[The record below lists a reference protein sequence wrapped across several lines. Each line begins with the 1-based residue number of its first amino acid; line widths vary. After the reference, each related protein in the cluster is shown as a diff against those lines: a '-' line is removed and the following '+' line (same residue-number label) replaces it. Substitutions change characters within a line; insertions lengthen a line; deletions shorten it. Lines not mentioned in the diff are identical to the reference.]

1 MAYLRSMVF
10 VLTVM
15 LCLAAASAFA
25 SEELFDTATASIH
38 MEQGISCLKAKDFDA
53 AINAFDESAGIAPE
67 AEAFYYLGYAYYMKS
82 RKVDGESRNL
92 SLENF
97 KKAYEI
103 DPNFSPT
110 RYRVPEPA
118 LQLITELSTTEVP
131 ATPPPP
137 EEPVETPPAAPT
149 PVQPT
154 P

>member
-1 MAYLRSMVF
+1 MASTRSMVF

-25 SEELFDTATASIH
+25 SEELFDTATASLH
-38 MEQGISCLKAKDFDA
+38 MEQGLSCLKAKDFDA
-53 AINAFDESAGIAPE
+53 AIHEFDESAAIAPE

-82 RKVDGESRNL
+82 RKVDGESRGL

-110 RYRVPEPA
+110 RYQAPEPEP
-118 LQLITELSTTEVP
+118 QLISGLSTTDVP
-131 ATPPPP
+131 ATPPPS

-149 PVQPT
+149 PVQSIR
-154 P
+154 

>member
-1 MAYLRSMVF
+1 MAYNRSLIV

-15 LCLAAASAFA
+15 LSMVVAVPAF
-25 SEELFDTATASIH
+25 SEDELFDTATASKYR
-38 MEQGISCLKAKDFDA
+38 EQGISCLKAKDFDA
-53 AINAFDESAGIAPE
+53 AINEFNESAAIAPE

-82 RKVDGESRNL
+82 RKGDGESLRL

-110 RYRVPEPA
+110 RFKPSEPA
-118 LQLITELSTTEVP
+118 PQLIIQ
-131 ATPPPP
+131 PPTAAA
-137 EEPVETPPAAPT
+137 PVEPQPDAAQAPAPE
-149 PVQPT
+149 QPK